1 MLDKIKSFITNKFF
15 LLSLIIICTV
25 FATIAIGL
33 GIGVMRNISEELLPM
48 ARSFVAFVIMGD
60 ISLIIL
66 VVSIMAVVNKFEKT
80 VKVKIADIS
89 VPAPVPEPISV
100 PAP

>member
-1 MLDKIKSFITNKFF
+1 MIDKIKSFITNKFF

-33 GIGVMRNISEELLPM
+33 GIGVMRNIPEELLPM
-48 ARSFVAFVIMGD
+48 ARSFVAFVVMGD

-66 VVSIMAVVNKFEKT
+66 VVSIMAVINKFEKT
-80 VKVKIADIS
+80 VKVKIDP
-89 VPAPVPEPISV
+89 VPAPVPESISV